1 MELPPGASPHEDARL
16 GASFRPLPPSGLPV
30 RVASSPRWR
39 LRHLARLGREWL
51 RARPRLRAAVR
62 GVPGLIPL
70 LAFVLSQRGLR
81 SEVAYTR
88 WARRVDRLDAAGR
101 AAMERELALVPDR
114 PRIAIVMPAYET
126 PPELLRAAI
135 ASVRRQVWPDW
146 ELCIADD
153 ASPSDR
159 LGAVVAE
166 FADDPRIRFV
176 RRERNGHISAATNTA
191 LDLVTADWVALMD
204 HDDLLAEHALYRVGM
219 HILAHP
225 EVEVIFTD
233 EDKVDHRGRRS
244 GVYHKPG
251 FDPDLLMGQNLV
263 SHLGVYRRSLIEAA
277 GRLREGFEGSQDHDL
292 ILRVSRLAAPGAI
305 HHIPGALY
313 HWRQAADGNRSFS
326 EEALERCLAA
336 ARRAL
341 AEHVKAQ
348 GVPGAEILP
357 APGLELM
364 HRVRYPLPEPA
375 PRVTLLLE
383 PGAEPGPLPGWPG
396 LSVLPVTQGRGADQ
410 ADDILVFLGA
420 GCRPEG
426 EEWLRELVTQAWR
439 KGVGLAGGPVFS
451 EDGDVLEAGWVMG
464 GPSFAEPAYSALQAH
479 ESGHGGALR
488 LVRRVSAVGGGGFAL
503 RREAL
508 AAVGGF
514 DLTLPDP
521 WRLLDLCARLRGAG
535 LAVLCCPQAAVR
547 RAAPATTC
555 APAAPPPDLATLL
568 RARHG
573 RLVTQEAHFSP
584 LLEPATGLPRLGCA
598 GGGALQARIHAISPP
613 S

>member
-1 MELPPGASPHEDARL
+1 MTPTA
-16 GASFRPLPPSGLPV
+16 PSGF
-30 RVASSPRWR
+30 R
-39 LRHLARLGREWL
+39 LRQLARLGREWL

-62 GVPGLIPL
+62 SVPGLIPL
-70 LAFVLSQRGLR
+70 VAVLLSQHGLR
-81 SEVAYTR
+81 SEAAYTR
-88 WARRVDRLDAAGR
+88 WARRVDRLQAPAR
-101 AAMERELALVPDR
+101 AAIERELAMVADR
-114 PRIAIVMPAYET
+114 PRIAVVMPAYET
-126 PPELLRAAI
+126 PPDFLRAAI
-135 ASVRRQVWPDW
+135 ASVQRQVWPDW

-153 ASPSDR
+153 ASPSDQLR
-159 LGAVVAE
+159 AVAAE

-176 RRERNGHISAATNTA
+176 RRERNGHICAATNTA
-191 LDLVTADWVALMD
+191 LAMVTADWVALMD

-225 EVEVIFTD
+225 EAEVVFTD
-233 EDKVDHRGRRS
+233 EDKVDHRERRS

-277 GRLREGFEGSQDHDL
+277 GGLREGFEGSQDHDL
-292 ILRVSRLAAPGAI
+292 ILRVSRLARPGGI

-326 EEALERCLAA
+326 EAALERCLAA

-341 AEHVKAQ
+341 AEHLEAE
-348 GVPGAEILP
+348 GVRGAEVLP
-357 APGLELM
+357 APGLEIM
-364 HRVRYPLPEPA
+364 HRIRYPLPAAA

-383 PGAEPGPLPGWPG
+383 PGAEPGPLPDWPG
-396 LSVLPVTQGRGADQ
+396 LSVLPVAQGNRTDQ
-410 ADDILVFLGA
+410 PGDVLVFLGA
-420 GCRPEG
+420 DCRPEG
-426 EEWLRELVTQAWR
+426 EEWLRELVTQALR
-439 KGVGLAGGPVFS
+439 KGVGLAGAPVFS
-451 EDGDVLEAGWVMG
+451 EVGDVLEAGWVMG
-464 GPSFAEPAYSALQAH
+464 GPRLAQPAYHALQSH

-514 DLTLPDP
+514 DATLPDP
-521 WRLLDLCARLRGAG
+521 WQLLDLCARLRGAG

-547 RAAPATTC
+547 RKGLAPC
-555 APAAPPPDLATLL
+555 APVVPPPALAALL

-573 RLVTQEAHFSP
+573 SLVTKEAHFSP
-584 LLEPATGLPRLGCA
+584 LLDPATGLPRLGRGGPGPDLA
-598 GGGALQARIHAISPP
+598 RGGACPTPIHAISPR

>member
-1 MELPPGASPHEDARL
+1 MRRAASL
-16 GASFRPLPPSGLPV
+16 
-30 RVASSPRWR
+30 RWR
-39 LRHLARLGREWL
+39 LRHLARLGGKWL
-51 RARPRLRAAVR
+51 RARPNLRAAVL
-62 GVPGLIPL
+62 GVPGLVPL
-70 LAFVLSQRGLR
+70 LAAVLSQPGLR
-81 SEVAYTR
+81 SDAAYTR
-88 WARRVDRLDAAGR
+88 WARRVDRLDAATR
-101 AAMERELALVPDR
+101 AGMERELALISDR
-114 PRIAIVMPAYET
+114 PRIAVVMPAYET

-135 ASVRRQVWPDW
+135 ASVQRQVWPDW

-153 ASPSDR
+153 ASPSDQLR
-159 LGAVVAE
+159 AVAAD

-225 EVEVIFTD
+225 EAEVIFTD

-251 FDPDLLMGQNLV
+251 FDPDLLMGQNMV
-263 SHLGVYRRSLIEAA
+263 SHLGVYRRSIIEAA

-292 ILRVSRLAAPGAI
+292 ILRVSRLAATGAI

-313 HWRQAADGNRSFS
+313 HWRQAANGNRSFS
-326 EEALERCLAA
+326 EAALERCLVA

-341 AEHVKAQ
+341 AEHVEAQ
-348 GVPGAEILP
+348 GVSGAEILP
-357 APGLELM
+357 APGLDFM

-383 PGAEPGPLPGWPG
+383 PGAEPGPLPDWPG
-396 LSVLPVTQGRGADQ
+396 LTVLPIVQGQRVDQ
-410 ADDILVFLGA
+410 PGDVLVFLGA

-426 EEWLRELVTQAWR
+426 GEWLRELVTQALR

-451 EDGDVLEAGWVMG
+451 EDWDVLEAGWVMG
-464 GPSFAEPAYSALQAH
+464 GPRFAEPAYHATQAH
-479 ESGHGGALR
+479 ESGHAGALR

-503 RREAL
+503 RREVL
-508 AAVGGF
+508 TAVGGF
-514 DLTLPDP
+514 DQALPDP
-521 WRLLDLCARLRGAG
+521 WQLLDLCARLRGAG
-535 LAVLCCPQAAVR
+535 LAVLCCPQAAVVR
-547 RAAPATTC
+547 GARAPC
-555 APAAPPPDLATLL
+555 SPPAPPPDLAARL

-573 RLVTQEAHFSP
+573 ALVTEEAHFSP

-598 GGGALQARIHAISPP
+598 GPGVVPRGGGALAARIHAISPR

>member
-1 MELPPGASPHEDARL
+1 MRFAPPM
-16 GASFRPLPPSGLPV
+16 GLH
-30 RVASSPRWR
+30 
-39 LRHLARLGREWL
+39 LRQVARLGREWL
-51 RARPRLRAAVR
+51 RTRPRVRAMVR

-70 LAFVLSQRGLR
+70 LALVLSQRGLR
-81 SEVAYTR
+81 SEASYTR
-88 WARRVDRLDAAGR
+88 WARRVDRLEPAARDAMA
-101 AAMERELALVPDR
+101 RELALIPQR
-114 PRIAIVMPAYET
+114 PRIAVVMPAYET

-135 ASVRRQVWPDW
+135 VSVQRQVWPDW

-153 ASPSDR
+153 ASPSDQLR
-159 LGAVVAE
+159 AVVAE
-166 FADDPRIRFV
+166 FAADPRIRFV

-191 LDLVTADWVALMD
+191 LDLVTAEWVALMD

-225 EVEVIFTD
+225 EADVVFTD

-292 ILRVSRLAAPGAI
+292 ILRVSRLARPGGI
-305 HHIPGALY
+305 HHIAAALY
-313 HWRQAADGNRSFS
+313 HWRQAASGNRSFS
-326 EEALERCLAA
+326 EAALERCLVA

-341 AEHVKAQ
+341 AEHVAAQ
-348 GVPGAEILP
+348 GVSGAEILP

-364 HRVRYPLPEPA
+364 HRVRYPLPEPM
-375 PRVTLLLE
+375 PPVTLLLE
-383 PGAEPGPLPGWPG
+383 PGADPGTLPAWPG
-396 LSVLPVTQGRGADQ
+396 LSVLPLAQGRGAQ
-410 ADDILVFLGA
+410 AAAASGDVLVFLGA
-420 GCRPEG
+420 DCRPDG
-426 EEWLRELVTQAWR
+426 EEWLRELVTQALR
-439 KGVGLAGGPVFS
+439 EEVGLAGGPVF
-451 EDGDVLEAGWVMG
+451 DQGGDVMEAGWVMG
-464 GPSFAEPAYSALQAH
+464 GPHLAQPAYHALQAH

-503 RREAL
+503 RRAAL
-508 AAVGGF
+508 AAAGGF
-514 DLTLPDP
+514 DDSLPDP
-521 WRLLDLCARLRGAG
+521 WQLLDLCARLRGAG

-547 RAAPATTC
+547 RAGQARRA
-555 APAAPPPDLATLL
+555 AVAPPPALAALL

-573 RLVTQEAHFSP
+573 AFITEEAYFSP
-584 LLEPATGLPRLGCA
+584 LLDPATGLPRLA
-598 GGGALQARIHAISPP
+598 AGGALADPGGGGTLRAQIHAISPR